1 MTLTEYHSICDHL
14 RRIIRGTEWE
24 GHVFAVGGCCRDE
37 VMGREINDVDLAVDL
52 QDGGVRFARW
62 LDRHGRCAS
71 RPVYFER
78 YGTAM
83 LQLRAFRD
91 HEIEIVQTRKGKYT
105 ADNAHNPGSVF
116 GTIEDDGLRRDLT
129 VNALFYD
136 ITRRALLDPTGRA
149 LDDIEARR
157 LQTPMDAALTFFD
170 DPSRILRVIRMAASW
185 GWDIDEP
192 MLQAMREGRSGL
204 ADIKVERRRGELEK
218 MLRSADPVRAMRLV
232 RTVGVMQ
239 YLLPEL
245 ELTYKARSRSN
256 TTLWTL
262 ALHTLANVR
271 GSDSLSLRLA
281 CLLYTLAETP
291 RVAGKTPAEEKPSR
305 NGRTNAIDRAL
316 RAAYIAEKMLRRLH
330 AHSHFTREVA
340 FLIRNQACSLRWGD
354 DGRRASDRML
364 VRLANLCATP
374 RRLENL
380 LTFLDAINLARFPA
394 NAPQRTQIPTARNR
408 MKALKLL

>member
-136 ITRRALLDPTGRA
+136 LTRRALLDKAYQNVKRLASLLSDLSVITRISDAPDQIQLAPVDVTSVIKRVADDMKVFPPSQQMRIHINVTDDVKINGNQSLVESIFRNLFTNAFNYSGGRDVTVDLTDETSDYYTFSFADNGIGVPPEHLNRIFERFYRVDTGR
-149 LDDIEARR
+149 
-157 LQTPMDAALTFFD
+157 
-170 DPSRILRVIRMAASW
+170 S
-185 GWDIDEP
+185 
-192 MLQAMREGRSGL
+192 
-204 ADIKVERRRGELEK
+204 
-218 MLRSADPVRAMRLV
+218 
-232 RTVGVMQ
+232 
-239 YLLPEL
+239 
-245 ELTYKARSRSN
+245 
-256 TTLWTL
+256 
-262 ALHTLANVR
+262 
-271 GSDSLSLRLA
+271 
-281 CLLYTLAETP
+281 
-291 RVAGKTPAEEKPSR
+291 
-305 NGRTNAIDRAL
+305 RAL
-316 RAAYIAEKMLRRLH
+316 GGTGLGLSIVKNAVLFHKGQISVENQYNGGLKFTFSLH
-330 AHSHFTREVA
+330 
-340 FLIRNQACSLRWGD
+340 
-354 DGRRASDRML
+354 
-364 VRLANLCATP
+364 
-374 RRLENL
+374 
-380 LTFLDAINLARFPA
+380 
-394 NAPQRTQIPTARNR
+394 
-408 MKALKLL
+408 K

>member
-1 MTLTEYHSICDHL
+1 
-14 RRIIRGTEWE
+14 
-24 GHVFAVGGCCRDE
+24 
-37 VMGREINDVDLAVDL
+37 
-52 QDGGVRFARW
+52 
-62 LDRHGRCAS
+62 
-71 RPVYFER
+71 
-78 YGTAM
+78 
-83 LQLRAFRD
+83 
-91 HEIEIVQTRKGKYT
+91 
-105 ADNAHNPGSVF
+105 
-116 GTIEDDGLRRDLT
+116 
-129 VNALFYD
+129 
-136 ITRRALLDPTGRA
+136 
-149 LDDIEARR
+149 
-157 LQTPMDAALTFFD
+157 
-170 DPSRILRVIRMAASW
+170 
-185 GWDIDEP
+185 
-192 MLQAMREGRSGL
+192 
-204 ADIKVERRRGELEK
+204 
-218 MLRSADPVRAMRLV
+218 
-232 RTVGVMQ
+232 MQ

-316 RAAYIAEKMLRRLH
+316 RAAYIAEEMLRRLH

-374 RRLENL
+374 RRLEKL
-380 LTFLDAINLARFPA
+380 LTFLDAINIARFPA
-394 NAPQRTQIPTARNR
+394 NAPQRTQIPNVRKR